1 MELVSITV
9 HVIYMFIIHR
19 AYADLMLAED
29 SFQEHTVYRD
39 SDTYSVVGAAV
50 EVLGMSSRVC
60 ILDQINHP
68 RPCHPSHSHRSRW

>member
-9 HVIYMFIIHR
+9 HVIYMFITHR

-50 EVLGMSSRVC
+50 EVLGVLSRYVTY
-60 ILDQINHP
+60 DQINHP
-68 RPCHPSHSHRSRW
+68 CHLSQV